1 MAGAAL
7 LIVGNNNATS
17 TFSGSLQDGTA
28 TGGLSLA
35 KVGSGTLTLN
45 GASTFSAGTTINA
58 GTVQAGNDSALG
70 TGNLTLAGGALTSNG
85 TTAYS
90 LPNPLVLS
98 GGATLGDPVNNGALT
113 FTASSGTL
121 TANAQLTINSPVTI
135 NANLSGSGFGLTKA
149 GSGTLTLTGE
159 STYTGPTVIAG
170 GTLQLTALS
179 PYVGIKFA
187 TNRGGGAYQVTGSA
201 GAVPMSNWNNL
212 TGQNQPVPQSL
223 QTSYGVPSA
232 ATVSWSGVSDNWDV
246 FNANQTDQNAQLLNS
261 YLDNTSSGGSELINV
276 SGVPYSQYNVYVY
289 FGSDGNG
296 RQGQVT
302 IGGTTYYYS
311 TAANNST
318 VPYPLTQTTDT
329 SQTYPAANYAEF
341 TDLTG
346 SSFTVNQIES
356 SNNGITAVEIVGT
369 SGSYSNE
376 LPVTTALTIAAGAA
390 LDLGGLSQQVAS
402 LSNSGS
408 GGGSIINRGPVAAVL
423 TLSATGGSSTFSGT
437 IDGTVVSPISL
448 VMSGSGRQV
457 LTGSLLG
464 QGSVLVDSGT
474 LILSGSDSYTGGT
487 AVSGGTLEVTSGSA
501 LPAGQSLAVGASG
514 TFIFDPTATAA
525 PLTASAGLA
534 VTAVPEPS
542 TLALLGMGAVALL
555 AYARRRRKQ
564 MA

>member
-1 MAGAAL
+1 M
-7 LIVGNNNATS
+7 
-17 TFSGSLQDGTA
+17 
-28 TGGLSLA
+28 
-35 KVGSGTLTLN
+35 
-45 GASTFSAGTTINA
+45 
-58 GTVQAGNDSALG
+58 
-70 TGNLTLAGGALTSNG
+70 
-85 TTAYS
+85 
-90 LPNPLVLS
+90 
-98 GGATLGDPVNNGALT
+98 
-113 FTASSGTL
+113 
-121 TANAQLTINSPVTI
+121 
-135 NANLSGSGFGLTKA
+135 
-149 GSGTLTLTGE
+149 
-159 STYTGPTVIAG
+159 
-170 GTLQLTALS
+170 
-179 PYVGIKFA
+179 
-187 TNRGGGAYQVTGSA
+187 
-201 GAVPMSNWNNL
+201 
-212 TGQNQPVPQSL
+212 
-223 QTSYGVPSA
+223 
-232 ATVSWSGVSDNWDV
+232 SDNWDV

-487 AVSGGTLEVTSGSA
+487 AVSGGTLEVTSGIA

-514 TFIFDPTATAA
+514 TFIFDPTATAP